1 MWAAVVTGT
10 VDALSMPPAAKKAI
24 YSYFRVILW
33 LYPNEFGRK

>member
-10 VDALSMPPAAKKAI
+10 VDALSMPPAKKAI